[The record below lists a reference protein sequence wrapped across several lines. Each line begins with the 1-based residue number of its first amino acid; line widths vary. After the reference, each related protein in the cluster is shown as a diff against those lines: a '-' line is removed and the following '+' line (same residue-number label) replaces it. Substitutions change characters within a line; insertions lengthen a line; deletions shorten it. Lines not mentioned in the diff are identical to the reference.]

1 MASTTK
7 FTEKAQEAILNAQ
20 RETESRNISQ
30 FEPIALLL
38 ALLDQS
44 DGLVPEVLRK
54 LGVDLLP
61 CARDAATE
69 FDALPKLSYAA
80 QPSLSNSLRKVLQ
93 KAEDEAKRMGDEY
106 VSAEHLLLGILDS
119 LETGAA
125 KLLTRFGVTKDRVY
139 EALTQIRGGQ
149 RVTDPNPEDKYQ
161 ALEKYGRDLTEL
173 ARQGQARSGHW
184 SRRRNPPRDAGPLA
198 PDQEQSGAHWRA
210 RRRQDGDRGGSGA
223 AHRAR

>member
-44 DGLVPEVLRK
+44 DGLVPEILRK
-54 LGVDLLP
+54 LGVDP
-61 CARDAATE
+61 AAVRKDVATE
-69 FDALPKLSYAA
+69 FEGLPKLSYAA
-80 QPSLSNSLRKVLQ
+80 QPAPSNSLRKVLQ

-106 VSAEHLLLGILDS
+106 VSAEHLLLGILDG
-119 LETGAA
+119 LDTGAA

-173 ARQGQARSGHW
+173 ARSRASSTPSSAAMKRSG
-184 SRRRNPPRDAGPLA
+184 A
-198 PDQEQSGAHWRA
+198 
-210 RRRQDGDRGGSGA
+210 
-223 AHRAR
+223 